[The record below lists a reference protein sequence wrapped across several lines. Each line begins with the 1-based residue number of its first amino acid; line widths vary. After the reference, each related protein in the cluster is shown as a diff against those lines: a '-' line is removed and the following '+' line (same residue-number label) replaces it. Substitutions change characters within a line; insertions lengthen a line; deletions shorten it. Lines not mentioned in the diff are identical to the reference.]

1 MIAVPHPT
9 KRFIDD
15 ERTFL
20 ELLIQQYPKLHD
32 EWKAKTLKE
41 FEKQADEVAEG
52 DEEVRL
58 DVYHSLASGLDEYDS
73 AADTFHSAMLIMV
86 YSYYETVV
94 HLLYQKAK
102 RVPPLAK
109 LCEANRIRLNKERQ
123 DDLDFLFNVVL
134 PVRNHL
140 AHNNRPDST
149 ENNKRIE
156 QLKAICQAR
165 QDLDVNDGRLTLT
178 NDTLSLEALK
188 RAHRTLSYVAEKLGY
203 TTKYIGKTP
212 NK

>member
-1 MIAVPHPT
+1 MITVPHPT

-20 ELLIQQYPKLHD
+20 EFLIQQYPKLHD

-123 DDLDFLFNVVL
+123 DDLNFLYNVIR
-134 PVRNHL
+134 PVRNHFV
-140 AHNNRPDST
+140 HNNRPDTAEDSK
-149 ENNKRIE
+149 ELE

-165 QDLDVNDGRLTLT
+165 QDLDFNDGRLTLT

>member
-140 AHNNRPDST
+140 VHNNRPDST